1 LGWEETACQQREAY
15 SDRLGWR
22 TMVSDIRH
30 YSKKMRRK
38 GNDGTTTRYIVVED
52 KTAGGF
58 TVNVYEVR
66 PTKVLDA
73 DDAGYQYRPVSQQ
86 WFSKLEEGV
95 SVAEIAFRSALKSGF
110 SEAVTGTGAGR

>member
-1 LGWEETACQQREAY
+1 
-15 SDRLGWR
+15 
-22 TMVSDIRH
+22 MVSDIRH

-38 GNDGTTTRYIVVED
+38 GNDGTTTRYIVVD
-52 KTAGGF
+52 GKTAGGF

-66 PTKVLDA
+66 PTKALDA

-110 SEAVTGTGAGR
+110 SEALAGTGAGR